1 MTDDKRETGRDAYE
15 REATTDLKDTTPDR
29 PKGMPLHTRILI
41 GLLVGVV
48 AGVAANRV
56 WGGDHPDLAWSP
68 SARSSCG
75 CC

>member
-1 MTDDKRETGRDAYE
+1 MSDDKRKTGSDAYE

-48 AGVAANRV
+48 AGVAANRI
-56 WGGDHPDLAWSP
+56 WGGDHPGVASRLCRTSFLKD
-68 SARSSCG
+68 
-75 CC
+75 